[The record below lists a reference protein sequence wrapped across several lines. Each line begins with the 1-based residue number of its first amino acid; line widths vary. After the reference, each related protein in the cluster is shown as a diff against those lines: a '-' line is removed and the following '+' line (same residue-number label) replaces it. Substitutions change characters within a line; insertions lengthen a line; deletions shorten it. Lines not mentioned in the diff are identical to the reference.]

1 MATVQPLPL
10 DFDFETPELLKAT
23 ITAARALSK
32 LQGIAQTIPNQ
43 EILLSTLILQEA
55 QESSAIENIITT
67 QKDLLVSRGVAA
79 EKLNPSVKE
88 VRRYEDAVRLGF
100 NLVKEEGLVLTRHIV
115 KVQKLLK
122 GDDAGL
128 RRVPGTVLRN
138 AKTGEIVHEPPQHID
153 EINTLMGNLEQ
164 YLNNASLQE
173 IDPLIKMAVI
183 HHQFETIHPF
193 FDGNGRTGRILN
205 VLYLIKEGLL
215 DLPIL
220 YLSRFIVEHKGE
232 YYRHLAEAR
241 LSEKGYQSYVLWMLE
256 GVRIT
261 ANFTVDVIERLRD
274 LMKNYKQRLRALDA
288 KVYSQDLLN
297 NIFKYPYTKVAFVM
311 EDLSVTRP
319 TATRYLKVL
328 VDAGLLEVE
337 QIGRNKFYINSA
349 LLELLTRP
357 VMSDNE
363 VSIESVNRD

>member
-1 MATVQPLPL
+1 MASIQPLPL
-10 DFDFETPELLKAT
+10 EYDFETPELFKAT
-23 ITAARALSK
+23 IAAARALSK

-67 QKDLLVSRGVAA
+67 QKDLLVSRGLSVERLHPA
-79 EKLNPSVKE
+79 VKE

-100 NLVKEEGLVLTRHIV
+100 KLVKEEGLVLSRHIIR
-115 KVQKLLK
+115 VQKLLK

-128 RRVPGTVLRN
+128 RRAPGTVLKNSR
-138 AKTGEIVHEPPQHID
+138 TGEIVHEPPQHID
-153 EINTLMGNLEQ
+153 DITNLLGNLEQ
-164 YLNNASLQE
+164 YLNDASMQNV
-173 IDPLIKMAVI
+173 DPLIKMAII

-220 YLSRFIVEHKGE
+220 YLSRYIVEQKGA
-232 YYRHLAEAR
+232 YYKHLAEAR
-241 LSEKGYQSYVLWMLE
+241 LSEKGYQAYVLWMLH
-256 GVRIT
+256 GVQIT
-261 ANFTVDVIERLRD
+261 ALYTVSVIERLRD
-274 LMKNYKQRLRALDA
+274 LMKRYKQRLRELDP

-297 NIFKYPYTKVAFVM
+297 NIFKYPYTKVSFVM
-311 EDLSVTRP
+311 NDLQVARP

-328 VDAGLLEVE
+328 VGEGMLEVE
-337 QIGRNKFYINSA
+337 QIGRNKFYINTE
-349 LLELLTRP
+349 LLDLLTRP
-357 VMSDNE
+357 VIADSE
-363 VSIESVNRD
+363 ASVESVSRR